1 MPDENRARMTLV
13 EAEKRLRHFPADV
26 RYIVANEDGSF
37 SIAGYKTPE
46 SKILEQPVYDIVVVA
61 TKKTTTRPG
70 DFVHLMQQAAAEP
83 ITLRNLIQHL
93 IDTYRPATQRKVPAT
108 VIRARTLSGYTTLG
122 YLRRHVN
129 YHRTL

>member
-1 MPDENRARMTLV
+1 MTLV
-13 EAEKRLRHFPADV
+13 EAEKSLRHFPADGIH
-26 RYIVANEDGSF
+26 YIVANEDGSF
-37 SIAGYKTPE
+37 SIAGHKTPE
-46 SKILEQPVYDIVVVA
+46 YEILEQPVYDIVVVA

-93 IDTYRPATQRKVPAT
+93 IDTYRPPTQRKVPAT

-129 YHRTL
+129 YRRTL